1 MVAEENR
8 VDERVVIEVNKQQL
22 SLTRLERLDY
32 RLLTAVQAVQD
43 QSSGLYPNLM
53 LVSSEPTRLVSLAL

>member
-8 VDERVVIEVNKQQL
+8 VDERVVIEVNEQQL